1 MLAPP
6 AAQHCSLHQGP
17 RLLFPNRRQRGT
29 PGDLTSFLS
38 KNNGQASSS
47 TERKGREEDAGQR
60 QLMEKESYQAYVLTP
75 PEPKVTGG
83 GYLPGHGVPGEEKQ
97 PPTVLTGT
105 LLDGTLASAA
115 PGPRQCLLWQGSAG

>member
-6 AAQHCSLHQGP
+6 AAQRCSLHQGP
-17 RLLFPNRRQRGT
+17 RLLFPNHRQSGT

-47 TERKGREEDAGQR
+47 TEGKGWEEDAGQR

-75 PEPKVTGG
+75 PEPKVTSW
-83 GYLPGHGVPGEEKQ
+83 GVPAW
-97 PPTVLTGT
+97 PWC
-105 LLDGTLASAA
+105 
-115 PGPRQCLLWQGSAG
+115 PRGQHLSVSQGRRTSPLQC